1 MSVLKLNPILKPYCS
16 SNQNLIIG
24 LGGVWG
30 VHDELYEE
38 LNAIAP
44 TIVLDDTSSRDSGID
59 QLVLGKQNFMTIADT
74 LNRHDEGLAY
84 LERLEAIYGDA
95 PKKIELAGQNGTKFV
110 MVQAILENDVPIA
123 YVFTEN
129 SFTTKVLNKIGLV
142 NEIPD
147 PIDTVD
153 KWYQTGIEGLTTV
166 DKPDTHLFFT
176 YRRWPIRHQP
186 S

>member
-1 MSVLKLNPILKPYCS
+1 MGP
-16 SNQNLIIG
+16 
-24 LGGVWG
+24 
-30 VHDELYEE
+30 
-38 LNAIAP
+38 
-44 TIVLDDTSSRDSGID
+44 
-59 QLVLGKQNFMTIADT
+59 
-74 LNRHDEGLAY
+74 
-84 LERLEAIYGDA
+84 
-95 PKKIELAGQNGTKFV
+95 KFV

-153 KWYQTGIEGLTTV
+153 KWYQTGIRRSAERLLTSPTRTSFCTL
-166 DKPDTHLFFT
+166 PDATLANTTPTLLRKVLYGATLEFVKDGRAHDIAHAPCVWSGHIH
-176 YRRWPIRHQP
+176 RADSKQG